1 MKTDFNA
8 MTKAELRAYL
18 VAHPNDQTAFYAFV
32 DRFTSEASAETFPM
46 PQSQAEVEDTAQIIQ
61 QKVEQMKIRHPANE
75 V

>member
-1 MKTDFNA
+1 MKADFDA

-32 DRFTSEASAETFPM
+32 DRFTSEASSETFPM
-46 PQSQAEVEDTAQIIQ
+46 PQSQTEIEDTAKLIQ
-61 QKVEQMKIRHPANE
+61 QKVEQMKIRHPASE